1 MKEKRKKKKKKKKK
15 QKRGREKGE
24 VHHRLT
30 TSCCFFLR
38 SNLSLEK
45 ILSSLFF
52 FNSLSFS
59 RSSGSGDSTLAML
72 QLLSPF
78 SSSRRQKKRSGRRSK
93 TKTQQFHRCNS
104 CRDSQSMAAQSSTII
119 VFLLIIIHPCRV
131 KPSNTLSKAGKKLVI
146 FWNHKKSFKY
156 YIIQ

>member
-52 FNSLSFS
+52 FNFLSVVGF
-59 RSSGSGDSTLAML
+59 
-72 QLLSPF
+72 
-78 SSSRRQKKRSGRRSK
+78 RRFDASDAATAVAVFKQPPTKKKKRPPFENENATISPM
-93 TKTQQFHRCNS
+93 QQ
-104 CRDSQSMAAQSSTII
+104 
-119 VFLLIIIHPCRV
+119 LP
-131 KPSNTLSKAGKKLVI
+131 
-146 FWNHKKSFKY
+146 
-156 YIIQ
+156 